1 MTDDEDENR
10 EGFEPLDAPDD
21 AGDPAAAFEA
31 LRRSVENL
39 TRDLGGEMT
48 VIRRG
53 VETAF
58 DQLEKLQQPTDYGPD
73 LGRIVQQLAHVGT
86 RLEAV
91 EQSPVLRNGPEH
103 YARALERGGE
113 SLVGTAA
120 RQLERQAIDLERSA
134 NSLARRLAGARERC
148 VQDRWLWSAGAAGLV
163 AGVLLTLYLP
173 RVLPGSVDMA
183 VASTVMNDERWK
195 AGITLIQSG
204 NPTGWQSIVDASNLV
219 RANDNE
225 LRSCAEAAAKA
236 KKDQKCAITVAAPS
250 R

>member
-1 MTDDEDENR
+1 MTDDDR
-10 EGFEPLDAPDD
+10 EGFEPQDAPDD

-31 LRRSVENL
+31 LRRSVEKL

-73 LGRIVQQLAHVGT
+73 LGRIVQQLAHVGM

-113 SLVGTAA
+113 SLVNTAA
-120 RQLERQAIDLERSA
+120 RQLERQATDLERSA
-134 NSLARRLAGARERC
+134 NSLARRLAGARERY
-148 VQDRWLWSAGAAGLV
+148 VQDRWLWSAGTAGLV
-163 AGVLLTLYLP
+163 AGVLLTLFLP
-173 RVLPGSVDMA
+173 RALPFSADTRTAALIMGSDRI
-183 VASTVMNDERWK
+183 S
-195 AGITLIQSG
+195 AGYAMIGAADPLE
-204 NPTGWQSIVDASNLV
+204 TGKMEWGRRFYDFNGDPISACLKT
-219 RANDNE
+219 
-225 LRSCAEAAAKA
+225 AKQTG
-236 KKDQKCAITVAAPS
+236 KDQKCTITVPAMAQQ
-250 R
+250 

>member
-1 MTDDEDENR
+1 MTDDR
-10 EGFEPLDAPDD
+10 ERFEPQTPAED

-31 LRRSVENL
+31 LRRSVEKL

-58 DQLEKLQQPTDYGPD
+58 DQLEKLQQPTDYGTD
-73 LGRIVQQLAHVGT
+73 LGRILHQLAHVGE
-86 RLEAV
+86 RLVAV

-113 SLVGTAA
+113 SLVGSAA
-120 RQLERQAIDLERSA
+120 QHIGRQAADLERTA
-134 NSLARRLAGARERC
+134 NNLARHVASARERHI
-148 VQDRWLWSAGAAGLV
+148 QDRWLWGVGAAGLA
-163 AGVLLTLYLP
+163 AGVLLTLFLP

-183 VASTVMNDERWK
+183 VASTVMNADRWT
-195 AGITLIQSG
+195 AGSTLMQSG
-204 NPTGWQSIVDASNLV
+204 DPEGWRGVVDASNLV
-219 RANDNE
+219 RANTAA
-225 LRSCAEAAAKA
+225 LTSCAEAAAKA
-236 KKDQKCAITVAAPS
+236 KKDQSCTITVPASA